1 MNEHIYMASA
11 NEIYAEAIKQK
22 NDAADRMAAL
32 INQGES
38 IDEMQR
44 AANEYDAFSHMV
56 EFIEQLENK
65 KAADAETSTTNN

>member
-11 NEIYAEAIKQK
+11 NEIYVEAIKQK

-56 EFIEQLENK
+56 EFVENLEK
-65 KAADAETSTTNN
+65 QKAAGMQAND

>member
-11 NEIYAEAIKQK
+11 NEIYVEAIKQK
-22 NDAADRMAAL
+22 NEAAGRMAAL
-32 INQGES
+32 INDGES

-56 EFIEQLENK
+56 EFIENLETQ
-65 KAADAETSTTNN
+65 KAAGVQANG